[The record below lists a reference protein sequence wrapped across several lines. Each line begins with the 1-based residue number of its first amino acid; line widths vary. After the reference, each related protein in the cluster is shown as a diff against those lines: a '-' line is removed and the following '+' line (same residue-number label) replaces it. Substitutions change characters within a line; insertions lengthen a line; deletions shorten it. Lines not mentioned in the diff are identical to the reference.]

1 MNFNN
6 LFTLGNFLL
15 FHLYFPIL
23 WLVYFIGW
31 FKKKSLGKIFKV
43 SWISYVFIIIVTV
56 GVGAWL
62 LYQQWSTSDLYKYLL
77 PPESNFFYV
86 VIARTLM
93 FHVISIIVG
102 LVLYF
107 LFKLIVKLVKADFV
121 AKEEIGLLA
130 LGAILVGWNNVVIY
144 VGLIFL
150 LMLLSS
156 AFINIFASGRGK
168 RLELM
173 PYIFLSL
180 IIVLLIGYQLSII
193 WGLY

>member
-6 LFTLGNFLL
+6 IFSIGNFLL

-23 WLVYFIGW
+23 WLIYFIRWLKRGD
-31 FKKKSLGKIFKV
+31 LGRIFKV
-43 SWISYVFIIIVTV
+43 SWISYATIVIVTV
-56 GVGAWL
+56 SAGAWL
-62 LYQQWSTSDLYKYLL
+62 LYQQWSVSELYQYLL
-77 PPESNFFYV
+77 PPKSNFFYV
-86 VIARTLM
+86 VILRTLM
-93 FHVISIIVG
+93 FHLISIAVG

-121 AKEEIGLLA
+121 AKEEISMLA

-150 LMLLSS
+150 LMLISS
-156 AFINIFASGRGK
+156 AFINIFSSGRGA
-168 RLELM
+168 RLQLM

-180 IIVLLIGYQLSII
+180 IIVLLIGYQLSLAL
-193 WGLY
+193 GLY